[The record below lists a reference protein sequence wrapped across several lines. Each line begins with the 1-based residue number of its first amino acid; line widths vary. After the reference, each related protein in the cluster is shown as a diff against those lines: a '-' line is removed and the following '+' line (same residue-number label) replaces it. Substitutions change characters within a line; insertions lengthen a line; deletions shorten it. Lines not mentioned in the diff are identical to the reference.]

1 MVPKLMFSTTRIHQR
16 ALEMSAVGLDLDES
30 VSLGG
35 WRPVGRVSSHLRICS
50 AGPVQGFSDITEDRT
65 YKGKGT
71 GKTRG
76 DTAPGIL

>member
-1 MVPKLMFSTTRIHQR
+1 MVSKLMFSTTRIHQR

-35 WRPVGRVSSHLRICS
+35 CGDQWERVSSHLRS
-50 AGPVQGFSDITEDRT
+50 AAGPVQGFSDITEDRT

-71 GKTRG
+71 GKTRE
-76 DTAPGIL
+76 TLLLIL